1 MLDHDDGDDDN
12 NDGYNDNDDGD
23 NDGDDDDDDVDCND
37 TTLRAHTLAVRCYTS
52 NGRASQPS
60 LYPCSRYFSL
70 KKTAQCQI
78 SSSTNIIKHG
88 YYTKTIDLTK
98 YFPDLNTRAT

>member
-1 MLDHDDGDDDN
+1 MMMVMMITDGD
-12 NDGYNDNDDGD
+12 NDNDDGD
-23 NDGDDDDDDVDCND
+23 SDGDDDDDVVNVVS
-37 TTLRAHTLAVRCYTS
+37 LQSSSPSPSSRRM
-52 NGRASQPS
+52 NNRRASQPS

-70 KKTAQCQI
+70 KKTAQCRI

>member
-37 TTLRAHTLAVRCYTS
+37 TTLRAHTLAVMD
-52 NGRASQPS
+52 GRHNRHYI
-60 LYPCSRYFSL
+60 LVLGISR
-70 KKTAQCQI
+70 
-78 SSSTNIIKHG
+78 
-88 YYTKTIDLTK
+88 
-98 YFPDLNTRAT
+98 